1 MSLGWGCGG
10 LCSAGT
16 LLHLCLC
23 LRLLEDGR
31 NKAEMLGEGAG
42 VGWPAEQVS
51 CLNALAV
58 CKLHKRRALCTEVV
72 GIWQCVGLA
81 HRALFLRKMPRR
93 PEHTPVPPCLKKW
106 PGSR

>member
-1 MSLGWGCGG
+1 MGLGWGCGG

-23 LRLLEDGR
+23 LRLQEDGR

-42 VGWPAEQVS
+42 VGWPAERAS
-51 CLNALAV
+51 CLYALAV

-72 GIWQCVGLA
+72 GIRPCVAWRTG
-81 HRALFLRKMPRR
+81 HF
-93 PEHTPVPPCLKKW
+93 
-106 PGSR
+106 S